1 MAKIKVE
8 LTLQEKLRDL
18 REEKKMTLSDLADAT
33 GIPLSTL
40 QRTEG
45 QDDVRVGYQDI
56 TELARFYNVS
66 TDYLFGVTDNLQ
78 HRNIDVDKLRLSDSA
93 VEVLKSA
100 DINNRLLSEVIS
112 HPDFP
117 KLMSAIEIYVDRKV
131 LPQMNTMN
139 AMYKIAEKTIM
150 DKAAIADKD
159 EMITLLGE
167 AIVDEDE
174 YLRYRITERFSEMMK
189 SIYDAHRKDASP
201 DEETNVVKNMKAA
214 LEDYKVDEADEE
226 KARIKFHILTRELG
240 LNTKELTQE
249 EIAVLMKALQKSN
262 KFKSIRRQGKRRK

>member
-1 MAKIKVE
+1 
-8 LTLQEKLRDL
+8 L
-18 REEKKMTLSDLADAT
+18 LSDLAEAT

-56 TELARFYNVS
+56 TELTRFYNVS

-93 VEVLKSA
+93 VEVLKS
-100 DINNRLLSEVIS
+100 DNINNRLLSEVIS
-112 HPDFP
+112 HLDFP
-117 KLMSAIEIYVDRKV
+117 KLMSAIEIYVDRKI
-131 LPQMNTMN
+131 LPQMNTIN
-139 AMYKIAEKTIM
+139 AMYKIAEKTIK
-150 DKAAIADKD
+150 DKAAVTDKD

-174 YLRYRITERFSEMMK
+174 YLRYRISERFSEMMK
-189 SIYDAHRKDASP
+189 SIYDTHKKDASP
-201 DEETNVVKNMKAA
+201 DEETDVVKNMKSA
-214 LEDYKVDEADEE
+214 LDDYKVEETDEE

-240 LNTKELTQE
+240 LSTKELTKE
-249 EIAVLMKALQKSN
+249 EISVLMKALQKSN
-262 KFKSIRRQGKRRK
+262 KFKSSRRQGKRRK

>member
-1 MAKIKVE
+1 MKIE

-18 REEKKMTLSDLADAT
+18 REEKKLTLSELADET

-56 TELARFYNVS
+56 TELAKFHNVS

-78 HRNIDVDKLRLSDSA
+78 HRNIGVDKLRLSDSA
-93 VEVLKSA
+93 VEVLKSD
-100 DINNRLLSEVIS
+100 DINNRLLSELIS

-117 KLMSAIEIYVDRKV
+117 KLLSAIEIYIDRKV

-139 AMYKIAEKTIM
+139 AMYKIAEKTIR
-150 DKAAIADKD
+150 DKNDIIGKD
-159 EMITLLGE
+159 EIIALLGE

-174 YLRYRITERFSEMMK
+174 YLRFRITERFAEMMK
-189 SIYDAHRKDASP
+189 SIYDTHKKDASP
-201 DEETNVVKNMKAA
+201 SEETNLVKNMKAA
-214 LEDYKVDEADEE
+214 LENYKIEETDEE
-226 KARIKFHILTRELG
+226 KARIKFHILTRDLG
-240 LNTKELTQE
+240 LNTKELSQE

-262 KFKSIRRQGKRRK
+262 KFKSSRRQGKRRK